1 MLMEGR
7 EGPWFLFPLFPQ
19 YPSRRAMAVRSAGN
33 GTDAK
38 GQGERRYASGRTLSV
53 VQDKE
58 EEKEKEKERDTGN
71 TGPSTG

>member
-1 MLMEGR
+1 
-7 EGPWFLFPLFPQ
+7 
-19 YPSRRAMAVRSAGN
+19 MAVRSAGN